1 MDSFRRLDQLI
12 NRGVT
17 VTVPVRDD
25 GFCGRECP
33 EPDCQKYF
41 GIVCGTGME
50 GEDLPCHCPY
60 CGHAEEH
67 SSFHTKDQLKYF
79 SSVAQQRLSD
89 AILGDLQ
96 EMSAKI
102 NSQQDRS
109 SLLQISVKTARS
121 HRPTIHSYDEKQ
133 LETELVCGFCTL
145 RYMVYG
151 VFAFCPDCGKHN
163 SYQIL
168 MKNMEVIEK
177 MLAMSESE
185 GITIEIRDHLVH
197 NALEDCVSTF
207 DAFGREICRIHAS
220 SAVNPERVSKLSF
233 QNLEGAK
240 RNVSRLFGFE
250 LDSGLHEI
258 QFKAGIQAFQKRHLL
273 AHKLG
278 IVDAEYMERSGDPA
292 AVIGRKVTISTQDVH
307 QLISVVKLLAENLRS
322 GLQHKAALEALSG
335 ENAE

>member
-17 VTVPVRDD
+17 VTVPVSDD

-33 EPDCQKYF
+33 KPDCRKYF
-41 GIVCGTGME
+41 VIVFGTGME
-50 GEDLPCHCPY
+50 GEDLLCHCPY
-60 CGHAEEH
+60 CGHADEH
-67 SSFHTKDQLKYF
+67 SSFHTQDQLKYF

-96 EMSAKI
+96 EMSAQI
-102 NSQQDRS
+102 NSRQDNS
-109 SLLQISVKTARS
+109 SLVRVSAKTTRS
-121 HRPTIHSYDEKQ
+121 RRPTIHSYDEKQ
-133 LETELVCGFCTL
+133 LETELVCGFCSL

-177 MLAMSESE
+177 MLAMAESE
-185 GITIEIRDHLVH
+185 GITIEIKDHLVH

-220 SAVNPERVSKLSF
+220 SATNPERASKLSF
-233 QNLEGAK
+233 QNLEVAK
-240 RNVSRLFGFE
+240 RNVSNLFGFE
-250 LDSGLHEI
+250 LDSGLHEY
-258 QFKAGIQAFQKRHLL
+258 QLKAGIQAFQKRHLL

-278 IVDAEYMERSGDPA
+278 IVDAEYLEKSGDPD
-292 AVIGRKVTISTQDVH
+292 AVIGRKVTISTQDVY
-307 QLISVVKLLAENLRS
+307 QLISVVELLAKNLHR
-322 GLQHKAALEALSG
+322 GLQHKAAPTALPG
-335 ENAE
+335 KNTE